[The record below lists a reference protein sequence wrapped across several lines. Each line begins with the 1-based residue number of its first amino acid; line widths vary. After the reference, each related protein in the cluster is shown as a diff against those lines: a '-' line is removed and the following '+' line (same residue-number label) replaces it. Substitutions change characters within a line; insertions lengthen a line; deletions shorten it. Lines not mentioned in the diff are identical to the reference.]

1 MIHKSL
7 GLGLVWQ
14 EHVRHR
20 LLNTCWLGSCLRWRK
35 VLPRSVVQGGCG
47 VSGEVEC
54 DSLSRG
60 AIVFRQNAVKD
71 MHDCATSVL
80 VLLFDVAAV
89 MVSG

>member
-1 MIHKSL
+1 M
-7 GLGLVWQ
+7 
-14 EHVRHR
+14 
-20 LLNTCWLGSCLRWRK
+20 
-35 VLPRSVVQGGCG
+35 
-47 VSGEVEC
+47 SGEVEC

-80 VLLFDVAAV
+80 MLLFDVAAV